1 MSILKLN
8 TTMKLK
14 KHLGVGVSKF
24 KGQLTK
30 DTDLMSRMDAILHI
44 VPRIKQVIIKTDI
57 YPKKE
62 RIKIMLTLSKMYKA
76 VLDSKL
82 NYYEHLKLSR
92 RFTLNSN
99 IINLI
104 DDIEDRIAGVIQRL
118 VICGY
123 DLTFFTDLCKPSV
136 KIVIKMDDVIE

>member
-62 RIKIMLTLSKMYKA
+62 RIKIMLTLNKMNKA
-76 VLDSKL
+76 VLESKL